1 MGDGIVGTERQ
12 LDQEADVQQ
21 GTATGDDPGAS
32 YQQHTQPLP
41 HDGGVVQRVT
51 DGHVPVICHYSQK
64 EIVKTTKKYEKIQLR
79 NASYIGDGLLLSLHV
94 HEHLRD
100 SDR

>member
-12 LDQEADVQQ
+12 LDQEDDVQQ

-51 DGHVPVICHYSQK
+51 DGHVPVICHHCQK
-64 EIVKTTKKYEKIQLR
+64 KIINATKKYTKIQLR
-79 NASYIGDGLLLSLHV
+79 NTPWVGNEEVMSLHV
-94 HEHLRD
+94 HQHLWD